1 MNEEVVVSDIEEE
14 ETKAEDTEE
23 ENAEDAANS
32 GKSDGTEEND
42 TYFRDLMEN
51 DIRQLREEFAELRGK
66 RSITELENP
75 IRYAALRDMGLSP
88 AEAYLATSRSRRTP
102 DTRAHL
108 SSAVPRFA
116 STARGSMSDSELSA
130 AREIFTDMSD
140 SDIRKLYK
148 KVTL

>member
-14 ETKAEDTEE
+14 KTKAEDTEE
-23 ENAEDAANS
+23 ENAEVSADS

-51 DIRQLREEFAELRGK
+51 DIRQLHEEFTELRGK

-102 DTRAHL
+102 SGSR
-108 SSAVPRFA
+108 SS
-116 STARGSMSDSELSA
+116 
-130 AREIFTDMSD
+130 
-140 SDIRKLYK
+140 K
-148 KVTL
+148 KVIN